1 MRTEEGAGRRMM
13 LGLRAIVAVGAVLA
27 LSLAAPACARSGGS
41 DEDASNATG
50 SAASPGPKAPTA
62 VPVHVDTVALENLD
76 VVVTAP
82 GRTEALRQDRV
93 RAPFPARLVS
103 LRVTDGDRV
112 TEGEV
117 VAEVES
123 KNSEAAL
130 RGARQMLA
138 SARSAQDSADAQ
150 RAVELAR
157 RGLVRQALHAPAAG
171 VVLSHAAETGDY
183 VDEGEVLV
191 TIAEAG
197 AVFFDAQVSQ
207 SDVARVRPG
216 QHATIDMPAAGG
228 AVSAVVH
235 GVLPSAPSEN
245 LSAPV
250 RLDFRPPHPGL
261 SVGLFGTAHIVVAQR
276 TDAAVVPVS
285 SVLRDDVTGVSRIAE
300 VRPDGKAHWVVV
312 QTGVQRGGRVE
323 ILSPPLAPGTRVV
336 TDGQVGLP
344 EGATVQVERGTPG
357 GAGGGEGGAGAGAS

>member
-1 MRTEEGAGRRMM
+1 M
-13 LGLRAIVAVGAVLA
+13 VGACAILA
-27 LSLAAPACARSGGS
+27 LSLVMPGCSRSGGS
-41 DEDASNATG
+41 DEASSSAAG
-50 SAASPGPKAPTA
+50 SAAAPASQAPTA
-62 VPVHVDTVALENLD
+62 VPVRVDTVALENLD

-112 TEGEV
+112 TAGEV
-117 VAEVES
+117 VAQVES

-130 RGARQMLA
+130 RGAQQMLA
-138 SARSAQDSADAQ
+138 SARTAQDSADAQ
-150 RAVELAR
+150 RAVELAQ
-157 RGLVRQALHAPAAG
+157 RGLVRQPLRAPTGG
-171 VVLSHAAETGDY
+171 VVLSHGAETGDY

-197 AVFFDAQVSQ
+197 AVYFDAQVSQ
-207 SDVARVRPG
+207 SDVARIRPS

-228 AVSAVVH
+228 VVTAVVH
-235 GVLPSAPSEN
+235 GVLPSASSEN

-250 RLDFRPPHPGL
+250 RLDFQPARPHL

-276 TDAAVVPVS
+276 RDAAVVPVA
-285 SVLRDDVTGVSRIAE
+285 SVLRDDVTGLSRVAE
-300 VRPDGKAHWVVV
+300 VRPDGTAHWVVV
-312 QTGVQRGGRVE
+312 QTGVQQEGRVE
-323 ILSPPLAPGTRVV
+323 ILNPRLTPGTRVV

-344 EGATVQVERGTPG
+344 EGATVQVEQGAPGGSSG
-357 GAGGGEGGAGAGAS
+357 GAGGAGVS

>member
-1 MRTEEGAGRRMM
+1 MLVGGCAILA
-13 LGLRAIVAVGAVLA
+13 LGLFMPGC
-27 LSLAAPACARSGGS
+27 SRSGGS
-41 DEDASNATG
+41 DEAPSSAAE
-50 SAASPGPKAPTA
+50 SAASPGTQAPTA
-62 VPVHVDTVALENLD
+62 VPVRVDTVALEDLD

-93 RAPFPARLVS
+93 RAPFSARVVS

-112 TEGEV
+112 TAGEV

-138 SARSAQDSADAQ
+138 SARTPQDSVDAQ
-150 RAVELAR
+150 RAVELAQ
-157 RGLVRQALHAPAAG
+157 RGLVRQPLLAPTAG
-171 VVLSHAAETGDY
+171 VVLSHGAETGDY

-197 AVFFDAQVSQ
+197 AVYFDAQVSQ

-228 AVSAVVH
+228 VVTAVVH
-235 GVLPSAPSEN
+235 GLLPSASSEN

-250 RLDFRPPHPGL
+250 RLDFRPPRPRL

-276 TDAAVVPVS
+276 RDADVVPVA

-300 VRPDGKAHWVVV
+300 VRPDGTAHWVVV
-312 QTGVQRGGRVE
+312 QTGVQQGGRVE
-323 ILSPPLAPGTRVV
+323 ILSPQLARGTRVV

-344 EGATVQVERGTPG
+344 EGATVQVERVAPDGPGG
-357 GAGGGEGGAGAGAS
+357 GAGGAGAS